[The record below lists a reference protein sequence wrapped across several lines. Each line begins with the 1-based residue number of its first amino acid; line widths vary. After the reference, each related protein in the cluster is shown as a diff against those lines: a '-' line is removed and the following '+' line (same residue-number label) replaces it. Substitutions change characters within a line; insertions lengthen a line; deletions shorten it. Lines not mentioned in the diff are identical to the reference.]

1 MPDGVDLYL
10 KDWKLFAK
18 CDGGFRKALGR
29 LCRHGGATPVRIVAL
44 AASTSS
50 GCIE

>member
-18 CDGGFRKALGR
+18 CDGGFRKALGS
-29 LCRHGGATPVRIVAL
+29 CRHGGATPVRIVAL